1 MSANLLYTSSKDE
14 NQELQKQIGC
24 MNGIFQFFDR
34 HHFLTGRRSNSH
46 GHKRFL
52 PGQNRNSATETRAL
66 QRVTER
72 NPKKFVKEKQRV
84 STESSQTSLSSSTC
98 SSSFSSL
105 DCKTAQFEP
114 SLFNQPSFPGNPTLP
129 TNKPYASLQSSQQ
142 SLDLRDVVKEPIY
155 REGRALSVKTYRKE
169 VAVGTT
175 LKYIDSP
182 RPLSPP
188 KCVKSRASGVNDSV
202 RSLAKLQEVPRNYK
216 EQKQRIVLS
225 SLKDVPRLSYDGRV
239 SQDACQSRIKLK
251 ELPRL
256 SLDSREGSIRGPASE
271 TKSNFLLKDLKRR
284 NDDSSEKLNQKQEP
298 ESSDRPSNLIVK
310 LMGLEAFQ
318 QSTST
323 SENPLGFISSCQTD
337 KSDPLSKSSRTTDG
351 NKKNQI
357 STSPRKSYKDP
368 MSSRSKDADSVMR
381 PTSGSR
387 FPTEPTPWRQPDGRQ
402 SSQQIPFKYREATTK
417 ASNSYPSVYGEI
429 EKRLAK
435 LEFKKSGKDLRAPK
449 QILEAMQKTN
459 TALDYKREQASKFA
473 SQTCNYS
480 SYHQSSNLASPR
492 KVQNKDSVSTTTKGL
507 HSSEC
512 SIFPMVK
519 IRKTMHCASTI
530 IPTECMSGLNKPGF
544 SANGRMAKMQTA
556 KDLSPRSNYLKDH
569 FSPLSCSTD
578 KKTNVRTSKSTSALK
593 VPRHIIGEN
602 NTSSITVSPRLQQR
616 KISSQ
621 KQSPPTIPSSDT
633 SKAIGQRTRQPV
645 GPISPGRKLRLTSP
659 SLQQCND
666 QLSETSSGMRNLT
679 HQGDTFSLTSESN
692 ISLCSHTDTEF
703 TSTNHSDKI
712 NATFFKQDG
721 KKHKTAPGSSED
733 RIMVKP
739 AIAALEQPSP
749 VSVLDATFNRDE
761 SPSPVKKIS
770 KAFKDYEARD
780 PEEGEWIPVD
790 RAQLPTRT
798 KPCFGADVDDKK
810 SESTQHLVQNIQQEN
825 TTEEET
831 ITAYTAAL
839 HERMNSNYR
848 HISEILF
855 SSGLLRDLESGSTTI
870 QLQASGHHINFN
882 SFLALEQTKASAG
895 LLNDMQSDE
904 RIFNLEPSEKIQRV
918 LVFDTVNEILVRKLL
933 LGCPTPPQ
941 KWLSPNKQAA
951 GNPKGQQLLEEICS
965 EVDLLKNNNLNR
977 SLVGEYDSLRSIIS
991 EDLTHRS
998 MKWIDCHCEIPG
1010 LVLDIERLIFKDLIT
1025 EIVNSQGVGLQG
1037 QSGGPFRKPFSR

>member
-1 MSANLLYTSSKDE
+1 MSAKLLYTSSKDE
-14 NQELQKQIGC
+14 NQDLQKQIGC

-34 HHFLTGRRSNSH
+34 HHFLTGRRSNSQ
-46 GHKRFL
+46 GHKRLL
-52 PGQNRNSATETRAL
+52 PGQNRNPATKPRAL
-66 QRVTER
+66 QRITER
-72 NPKKFVKEKQRV
+72 NPKKFVKQKQRV
-84 STESSQTSLSSSTC
+84 STESSQTSLSSSSC
-98 SSSFSSL
+98 SSSYSSL

-114 SLFNQPSFPGNPTLP
+114 SLFNQPRFPGNPTLP
-129 TNKPYASLQSSQQ
+129 MNKPYASLQSSQQ

-169 VAVGTT
+169 EAVGTT

-188 KCVKSRASGVNDSV
+188 KSVKSRASGANDSV
-202 RSLAKLQEVPRNYK
+202 RSLAQLQEAPTNYK
-216 EQKQRIVLS
+216 KQKQRIVLS
-225 SLKDVPRLSYDGRV
+225 SLKDAPRLSYDGRV
-239 SQDACQSRIKLK
+239 SQDACKSRIKLK

-256 SLDSREGSIRGPASE
+256 SLDSREGSIRGLASE

-298 ESSDRPSNLIVK
+298 ESSERPSNLIVK

-323 SENPLGFISSCQTD
+323 GENPLGFISSCQTD
-337 KSDPLSKSSRTTDG
+337 KSDPLSKSSRATDG

-357 STSPRKSYKDP
+357 STFPRKSHKDP
-368 MSSRSKDADSVMR
+368 MSSRSKNADSVMR
-381 PTSGSR
+381 PTSRSR
-387 FPTEPTPWRQPDGRQ
+387 FPTEQTPWRQPDGRQ
-402 SSQQIPFKYREATTK
+402 SSQQIAFKYREATTK

-429 EKRLAK
+429 EKRLAE

-449 QILEAMQKTN
+449 QIIEAMQKTN
-459 TALDYKREQASKFA
+459 KALDYKREQPSKFA
-473 SQTCNYS
+473 SQTSNYS

-492 KVQNKDSVSTTTKGL
+492 KAQNKDSVSTTIKGL
-507 HSSEC
+507 HSPES
-512 SIFPMVK
+512 SIFPTVK
-519 IRKTMHCASTI
+519 IRRTIDCASTI
-530 IPTECMSGLNKPGF
+530 IPTERMSGLNKPGF
-544 SANGRMAKMQTA
+544 SANGRMVNMQTA
-556 KDLSPRSNYLKDH
+556 KDH
-569 FSPLSCSTD
+569 FSPPSCSTD

-593 VPRHIIGEN
+593 VPQHIIGEN
-602 NTSSITVSPRLQQR
+602 NTGSVTVSPRLQQR

-621 KQSPPTIPSSDT
+621 KQSPLTIPSSDT
-633 SKAIGQRTRQPV
+633 SKVIGQRTRQQV
-645 GPISPGRKLRLTSP
+645 GPNSQGRKLRLISP

-666 QLSETSSGMRNLT
+666 QLSETSSGVRDLT

-692 ISLCSHTDTEF
+692 ISLCSHTDTEV

-712 NATFFKQDG
+712 NANFFKQDG
-721 KKHKTAPGSSED
+721 KNKNPPGSSKD

-749 VSVLDATFNRDE
+749 VFVLDATFNRDK

-790 RAQLPTRT
+790 LAQLPPRT
-798 KPCFGADVDDKK
+798 KPCFSADVDDKK
-810 SESTQHLVQNIQQEN
+810 SESIHHLVQNIHQEN

-831 ITAYTAAL
+831 ITDYTAAL
-839 HERMNSNYR
+839 HESMNSNHRY
-848 HISEILF
+848 ISEMLL
-855 SSGLLRDLESGSTTI
+855 SLGLLGDLDSGSTTI
-870 QLQASGHHINFN
+870 RLQASGHHINFN
-882 SFLALEQTKASAG
+882 SFFALEQTKASAG
-895 LLNDMQSDE
+895 LLNDKQSDE

-918 LVFDTVNEILVRKLL
+918 LECDTVNEILVRKLL

-941 KWLSPNKQAA
+941 KWLSPNKIAA
-951 GNPKGQQLLEEICS
+951 RNPKGQQLLEEICS
-965 EVDLLKNNNLNR
+965 EVDRLKNNNLNR
-977 SLVGEYDSLRSIIS
+977 SLVEEYDSLSIIS

-998 MKWIDCHCEIPG
+998 MKWIDFHCEIPG
-1010 LVLDIERLIFKDLIT
+1010 LVLDIEWLIFEDLIT
-1025 EIVNSQGVGLQG
+1025 ENVNSQGVGLQG
-1037 QSGGPFRKPFSR
+1037 QSGGPFRKLFSR